1 MATQSIFSNVKIKNR
16 TMSKNFVDALENAKG
31 KTAKEVIPSKKCET
45 VKDKET
51 ILKIF
56 GERDERV

>member
-16 TMSKNFVDALENAKG
+16 TMSKNFVDALENAEG
-31 KTAKEVIPSKKCET
+31 KSAKEVIPSKNCET
-45 VKDKET
+45 IKDKEA

-56 GERDERV
+56 EE